1 MNDTSNQEF
10 PDIDNNNALAA
21 TRSAIVAAHSTLAT
35 TYQVLG
41 FGTVWFCHVLLI
53 VEQQS

>member
-21 TRSAIVAAHSTLAT
+21 TRSAIVCSSQHPSNHISSF
-35 TYQVLG
+35 G
-41 FGTVWFCHVLLI
+41 FWDGVILPCLLI